1 VAAAVVARDVDRVA
15 AGAVALAR
23 AVAAARVAAA
33 GMAAAVVVRAVVATR
48 VTAAVLVHVAVVV
61 GATMVVAA
69 TAVEAVAVAAEKEEA
84 ARAREASEVAEMA
97 MALPLAVEA
106 AAAAVAAVA
115 AAATAAV
122 AGWAASVEAEVARA
136 ERTGACTP
144 PAGGHWPY
152 TRLVARRGNSHPRVG
167 NGSHRLQC
175 GKQCP
180 CRRRRLSEVTTGR
193 AQNRP
198 GRCCAD
204 RRVCSGRVGWRR
216 NRPSGGEQPTRRRK
230 PTDPSYL
237 WNPPNFVAK
246 FHKVKRAPKAF
257 RF

>member
-1 VAAAVVARDVDRVA
+1 
-15 AGAVALAR
+15 
-23 AVAAARVAAA
+23 
-33 GMAAAVVVRAVVATR
+33 
-48 VTAAVLVHVAVVV
+48 
-61 GATMVVAA
+61 
-69 TAVEAVAVAAEKEEA
+69 
-84 ARAREASEVAEMA
+84 MA

-216 NRPSGGEQPTRRRK
+216 NRPSGGERPTRRK
-230 PTDPSYL
+230 PTGPS
-237 WNPPNFVAK
+237 NCGSSK
-246 FHKVKRAPKAF
+246 FRGKISHGKSSRRRSILIRLFLAALTPEFLVKYVLFTPF
-257 RF
+257 

>member
-1 VAAAVVARDVDRVA
+1 
-15 AGAVALAR
+15 
-23 AVAAARVAAA
+23 
-33 GMAAAVVVRAVVATR
+33 
-48 VTAAVLVHVAVVV
+48 
-61 GATMVVAA
+61 
-69 TAVEAVAVAAEKEEA
+69 
-84 ARAREASEVAEMA
+84 MA

-115 AAATAAV
+115 AAAMAAV

-216 NRPSGGEQPTRRRK
+216 NRPSGGERPTRRRK
-230 PTDPSYL
+230 PTGPSYYFCGL
-237 WNPPNFVAK
+237 LQISWQNFTRNELAEAFILIRLFLAALTPEFLVKCALFRGVLPFWHKKRVAQCSRPLP
-246 FHKVKRAPKAF
+246 KVKCCSRQ
-257 RF
+257 